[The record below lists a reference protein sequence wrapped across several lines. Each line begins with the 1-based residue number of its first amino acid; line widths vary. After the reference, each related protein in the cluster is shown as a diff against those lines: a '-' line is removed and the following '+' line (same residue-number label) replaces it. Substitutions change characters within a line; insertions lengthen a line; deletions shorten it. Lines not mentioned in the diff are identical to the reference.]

1 MDIWVLVIIYGIT
14 GWGAGG
20 PRSVEFP
27 SEAACYK
34 ALEAT
39 KITGQNQVAG
49 DDDEQVIIYC
59 KPSKDRDGNA

>member
-20 PRSVEFP
+20 RHMVEFP
-27 SEAACYK
+27 SETACYK

-39 KITGQNQVAG
+39 KITGQNQAAG
-49 DDDEQVIIYC
+49 EDDEQVIVYC
-59 KPSKDRDGNA
+59 KPQTDKGG